1 MTEQFGFELV
11 DEQRVE
17 ELATTARLWKHS
29 KTGAQVLSMNNADE
43 NKVFGVSFRTPPSDS
58 TGVAH
63 ILEHSVLCGSEKFPV
78 KEPFVELLK
87 GSLQTFLNA
96 FTYPDKTCYPVASTN
111 LQDFYNLID
120 VYLDAA
126 FFPLINE
133 HIFQQ
138 EGWHYNVEK
147 AEDPLTYRGVVYNEM
162 RGVYSSPDSVL
173 HERSQQSLFPDMTYG
188 LDSGGNP
195 DVIPQLT
202 YEQFKNF
209 HETYYH
215 PSNGRF
221 FFWGDDDEAKRL
233 EKLSGTLERF
243 SALEVDSEVPLQ
255 EEFERPVALL
265 EGYAAGPATSEHQGR
280 AMFTMNWLLPETAE
294 AELNLAFQMLEQI
307 LIGMPASPLRKALI
321 ESGLGE
327 DIAGVGLENELR
339 QMYFSTGL
347 TGIKSENADVV
358 EALIFDTLNG
368 LVKDGIDK
376 EYIEAAVNSI
386 EFGLREN
393 NSGRFPVGL
402 SVMVRSLT
410 TWLYDADPLAL
421 IAFDEPM
428 KFIKERL
435 ANGDRLFEDLISAF
449 LVGNNHRTTVLL
461 VPDEDLQE
469 ERQKRVEANLA
480 KVREEMSE
488 EDVAAVVENTALLR
502 KMQQTP
508 DSEEAVAS
516 IPRLT
521 IEDIPK
527 ENKTISQL
535 EAKHSDV
542 TVYTH
547 ELDTNGVVYA
557 SAAFD
562 IAGVDAA
569 LLAYVPLLGRC
580 LTEVGT
586 DSLNFVELGMRIAA
600 KTGGI
605 SADLM
610 TATTLGERHPLAK
623 LVLHGKSTEDKVSDL
638 FELFQ
643 TIVLDTNLDNKE
655 RFRSIVLEEK
665 ARVEQGVVP
674 SGHMIV
680 MSHLRACFDVAGW
693 VSEQAGGI
701 SYLGFLRKLADR
713 VVGDWDSVLADLE
726 KVRAAILKKS
736 ETLLSVTAEASG
748 LAVTDAHVKQ
758 FVDALPERSTP
769 SVIWQPEF
777 TTSNEAFLIPAQVNY
792 VGKGADLYALG
803 YKYHGSANV
812 IFKHL
817 RMGWLWD
824 QVRVQGGAYGAFA
837 AFDRSTGVLAQVSYR
852 DPNLE
857 NTLKAFD
864 GSAEYLQKLQLG
876 KAELEKAIIGAIGDL
891 DTHMLPDAKGSAA
904 VTRKMLGDTEELR
917 QQMRDEI
924 LSTTLEHFHSFA
936 DVLRAAAESGHVCVL
951 GGNGVREAAK
961 SNGWNLRE
969 IL

>member
-111 LQDFYNLID
+111 VQDFYNLID
-120 VYLDAA
+120 VYLDAT

-133 HIFQQ
+133 QIFQQ

-147 AEDPLTYRGVVYNEM
+147 KEDPLTYRGVVYNEM

-173 HERSQQSLFPDMTYG
+173 YERSQQSLFPDMTYG

-195 DVIPQLT
+195 DVIPELT

-233 EKLSGTLERF
+233 EKLAGTLDRF
-243 SALEVDSEVPLQ
+243 SALEVDSHVPLQ

-265 EGYAAGPATSEHQGR
+265 EGYAAGPATNEHQGR
-280 AMFTMNWLLPETAE
+280 AMFTVNWLLPETAE

-307 LIGMPASPLRKALI
+307 LVGTPASPLRKALI

-327 DIAGVGLENELR
+327 DVTGTGLENELR

-347 TGIKSENADVV
+347 SGIKSENADVV
-358 EALIFDTLNG
+358 EALIFDTLND
-368 LVKDGIDK
+368 LVKNGIDK

-421 IAFDEPM
+421 ISFEEPLG
-428 KFIKERL
+428 FIKERL

-469 ERQKRVEANLA
+469 VRTKRVDEKLA
-480 KVREEMSE
+480 KIREEMSE
-488 EDVAAVVENTALLR
+488 ADVESIVENTALLR

-508 DSEEAVAS
+508 DSDEAVAS

-521 IEDIPK
+521 LSDIPT
-527 ENKTISQL
+527 ENKTIPQQSA
-535 EAKHSDV
+535 EHSGV

-547 ELDTNGVVYA
+547 DLDTNGVVYA

-562 IAGVDAA
+562 VAGLDAS
-569 LLAYVPLLGRC
+569 LLPYVPLFGRC

-586 DSLNFVELGMRIAA
+586 DKLNFVELGMRIAA

-610 TATTLGERHPLAK
+610 TATTIGEQSPLAK
-623 LVLHGKSTEDKVSDL
+623 LVVHGKSTEDKVADL
-638 FELFQ
+638 FDLLQ
-643 TIVLDTNLDNKE
+643 TIVLDTDLDNME

-680 MSHLRACFDVAGW
+680 MSHLRGCFDVAGW
-693 VSEQAGGI
+693 ISEQTGGV
-701 SYLGFLRKLADR
+701 SYLAFLRSLADKIST
-713 VVGDWDSVLADLE
+713 DWNAVLADLE
-726 KVRAAILKKS
+726 QIRATVLKKADALIS
-736 ETLLSVTAEASG
+736 ITAEASG
-748 LAVTDAHVKQ
+748 LTAADSLVKG
-758 FVDALPERSTP
+758 FIAALPERAVESAL
-769 SVIWQPEF
+769 WKPEF
-777 TTSNEAFLIPAQVNY
+777 VTSNEAFLIPAQVNY

-864 GSAEYLQKLQLG
+864 GSAAYLANVDLS

-904 VTRKMLGDTEELR
+904 VTRKMLGDTDEIR

-924 LSTTLEHFHSFA
+924 LSTTLDHFHSFA
-936 DVLRAAAESGHVCVL
+936 DVLHAAAENGRICVL
-951 GGNGVREAAK
+951 GGNGVREAAEV
-961 SNGWNLRE
+961 NGWNLSE

>member
-17 ELATTARLWKHS
+17 ELATTARLWKHR

-133 HIFQQ
+133 QIFEQ
-138 EGWHYNVEK
+138 EGWHYHVENV
-147 AEDPLTYRGVVYNEM
+147 EDPLSYRGVVYNEM
-162 RGVYSSPDSVL
+162 RGAYSSPDSVL
-173 HERSQQSLFPDMTYG
+173 HERSQQSLFPDITYG
-188 LDSGGNP
+188 LDSGGDP
-195 DVIPQLT
+195 EVIPQLT

-243 SALEVDSEVPLQ
+243 SALEVDSYVPLQ

-280 AMFTMNWLLPETAE
+280 AMFTMNWLLPETSE

-327 DIAGVGLENELR
+327 DLAGVGLENELR

-347 TGIKSENADVV
+347 SGIKSENADVV

-368 LVKDGIDK
+368 LAKDGIDK
-376 EYIEAAVNSI
+376 ECIEAAVNSI
-386 EFGLREN
+386 EFDLREN

-402 SVMVRSLT
+402 SIMVRSLT

-421 IAFDEPM
+421 IAFEEPLN
-428 KFIKERL
+428 FIKERL

-469 ERQKRVEANLA
+469 ERTKRVEKCLA
-480 KVREEMSE
+480 EVRNEMSSA
-488 EDVAAVVENTALLR
+488 DLAAVVENTALLQ

-508 DSEEAVAS
+508 DSDDAVAS

-521 IEDIPK
+521 IEDIPA
-527 ENKTISQL
+527 ENKTIPQK
-535 EAKHSDV
+535 EAAHSGV
-542 TVYTH
+542 AVYTH
-547 ELDTNGVVYA
+547 DLETNGVVYA

-562 IAGVDAA
+562 VAGLEAS
-569 LLAYVPLLGRC
+569 LLPYVPLLGRC

-586 DSLNFVELGMRIAA
+586 DKLDFVELGMRIAA

-610 TATTLGERHPLAK
+610 TATTIGERDPLAK
-623 LVLHGKSTEDKVSDL
+623 LVVYGKATEDKVSDL
-638 FELFQ
+638 FELLQ
-643 TIVLDTNLDNKE
+643 TVVLDAKLDNKE

-665 ARVEQGVVP
+665 SRIEQGIVP

-680 MSHLRACFDVAGW
+680 MSHLRGCFDVAGW
-693 VSEQAGGI
+693 VAEQTGGI
-701 SYLGFLRKLADR
+701 SYLGFIRTLADR
-713 VVGDWDSVLADLE
+713 IAGDWDEVLADLE
-726 KVRAAILKKS
+726 HVRAAILKKS
-736 ETLLSVTAEASG
+736 ETIISVTAESSG
-748 LAVTDAHVKQ
+748 LNAVDSLVKG
-758 FVDALPERSTP
+758 FIEVLPERPVESA
-769 SVIWQPEF
+769 VWQPTF
-777 TTSNEAFLIPAQVNY
+777 ATANEAFLIPAQVNY

-864 GSAEYLQKLQLG
+864 GSAAYLQNLKLG

-904 VTRKMLGDTEELR
+904 VTRKMLGDTEAMR

-924 LSTTLEHFHSFA
+924 LSTTLDHFHSFA
-936 DVLRAAAESGHVCVL
+936 DVLHAAAEKGHICVL
-951 GGNGVREAAK
+951 GGNGVREAAET
-961 SNGWNLRE
+961 NGWNISE

>member
-17 ELATTARLWKHS
+17 ELATTARMWKHK

-111 LQDFYNLID
+111 VQDFYNLID

-126 FFPLINE
+126 FFPIINE

-138 EGWHYNVEK
+138 EGWHYDVENVE
-147 AEDPLTYRGVVYNEM
+147 APLTYRGVVYNEM

-195 DVIPQLT
+195 DVIPELT
-202 YEQFKNF
+202 YEQFKKF

-221 FFWGDDDEAKRL
+221 FFWGDDDESKRL
-233 EKLSGTLERF
+233 EKLAGTLDRF
-243 SALEVDSEVPLQ
+243 DLLEVDSHVPLQ
-255 EEFERPVALL
+255 EEFEHPKALL
-265 EGYAAGPATSEHQGR
+265 EGYAAGPATDEHAGR
-280 AMFTMNWLLPETAE
+280 AMFTVNWLLPETVE
-294 AELNLAFQMLEQI
+294 AEVNLALQMLEEI
-307 LIGMPASPLRKALI
+307 LVGMPASPLRKALI

-347 TGIKSENADVV
+347 VGIKSENADVV
-358 EALIFDTLNG
+358 EALIFDTLHG
-368 LVKDGIDK
+368 LVANGIDK
-376 EYIEAAVNSI
+376 ECVEAAVNSV
-386 EFGLREN
+386 EFSLREN

-410 TWLYDADPLAL
+410 TWLYDGDPLAL
-421 IAFDEPM
+421 IAFEEPLR
-428 KFIKERL
+428 FVKERL
-435 ANGDRLFEDLISAF
+435 EKGDRIFEDLISAF

-461 VPDEDLQE
+461 VPDEELAEERKKREEAKLQE
-469 ERQKRVEANLA
+469 ARAG
-480 KVREEMSE
+480 MSE
-488 EDVAAVVENTALLR
+488 EDMQAIVENTALLR
-502 KMQQTP
+502 KIQQTP
-508 DSEEAVAS
+508 DAEEAIAS

-521 IEDIPK
+521 IEDISK
-527 ENKTISQL
+527 ENKQIPQEEL
-535 EAKHSDV
+535 VCNEV
-542 TVYTH
+542 PVYRH
-547 ELDTNGVVYA
+547 ELDTNGVVYTNV
-557 SAAFD
+557 AFD
-562 IAGVDAA
+562 LAGTDAS
-569 LLAYVPLLGRC
+569 LLPYVPLFGRC
-580 LTEVGT
+580 LTEMGT
-586 DSLNFVELGMRIAA
+586 DELDFVQLGMRIAA

-605 SADLM
+605 SADVM
-610 TATTLGERHPLAK
+610 AATSLGERNPVTKLA
-623 LVLHGKSTEDKVSDL
+623 VYGKSTEDKVGDL
-638 FELFQ
+638 FGLIQ
-643 TIVLDTNLDNKE
+643 TVILETKLDNPE

-665 ARVEQGVVP
+665 ARVEQAVVP
-674 SGHMIV
+674 SGHIIV
-680 MSHLRACFDVAGW
+680 MSHLRGCFDVAGW
-693 VSEQAGGI
+693 VSEQTGGI
-701 SYLGFLRKLADR
+701 SYLGFLRNLADR
-713 VVGDWDSVLADLE
+713 LKNDWSGVLADLE
-726 KVRAAILKKS
+726 AVRKAILRKS
-736 ETLLSVTAEASG
+736 GAFMSVTAEASG
-748 LAVTDAHVKQ
+748 LAAADSLGSALIA
-758 FVDALPERSTP
+758 ALPDNAFESA
-769 SVIWQPEF
+769 IWQPEF
-777 TTSNEAFLIPAQVNY
+777 VKSHEAFLIPAQVNY
-792 VGKGADLYALG
+792 VGKGASLYELG
-803 YKYHGSANV
+803 YSYHGSANV

-852 DPNLE
+852 DPNLAS
-857 NTLKAFD
+857 TLQAFD
-864 GSAEYLQKLQLG
+864 GSASYLRNLSLG
-876 KAELEKAIIGAIGDL
+876 KAEIEKAIIGAIGDI

-904 VTRKMLGDTEELR
+904 VTRKLLGDTEERR

-924 LSTTLEHFHSFA
+924 LSTTLEHFHKFA
-936 DVLRAAAESGHVCVL
+936 DVLDAAAKEGHICVL
-951 GGNGVREAAK
+951 GGNGVREAAAEH
-961 SNGWNLRE
+961 GWNLSE

>member
-17 ELATTARLWKHS
+17 ELATTARMWKHS

-96 FTYPDKTCYPVASTN
+96 FTYPDKTCYPVASAN
-111 LQDFYNLID
+111 IQDFYNLID

-126 FFPLINE
+126 FFPIINE

-138 EGWHYNVEK
+138 EGWHYNVEN
-147 AEDPLTYRGVVYNEM
+147 AEEPLTYRGVVYNEM

-215 PSNGRF
+215 PSNARF

-233 EKLSGTLERF
+233 EKLAGTLDRF
-243 SALEVDSEVPLQ
+243 AALEVDSEVPLQ

-280 AMFTMNWLLPETAE
+280 AMFTVNWMLPETAE

-327 DIAGVGLENELR
+327 DITGVGLENELR

-347 TGIKSENADVV
+347 SGIKSENADVV

-368 LVKDGIDK
+368 LVKDGINK
-376 EYIEAAVNSI
+376 EYIEAAVNSV
-386 EFGLREN
+386 EFNLREN
-393 NSGRFPVGL
+393 NSGRYPVGL

-421 IAFDEPM
+421 IAFEEPLS
-428 KFIKERL
+428 FIKERL

-469 ERQKRVEANLA
+469 ERKKRVEEKLA

-488 EDVAAVVENTALLR
+488 ADIEAIVENTALLR

-521 IEDIPK
+521 ISDIPT
-527 ENKTISQL
+527 ENKTIPQKETDCSG
-535 EAKHSDV
+535 V

-547 ELDTNGVVYA
+547 DLDTNGVVYT
-557 SAAFD
+557 SALFD
-562 IAGVDAA
+562 IAGLDTS
-569 LLAYVPLLGRC
+569 LLSYVPLFGRC
-580 LTEVGT
+580 LTEMGT
-586 DSLNFVELGMRIAA
+586 DTLDFVELGMRIAA

-605 SADLM
+605 GADLM
-610 TATTLGERHPLAK
+610 TATTLGDRNPLAK
-623 LVLHGKSTEDKVSDL
+623 LVVHGKSTEDKVADM
-638 FELFQ
+638 FELMQ
-643 TIVLDTNLDNKE
+643 AVILDVKLDDKE

-680 MSHLRACFDVAGW
+680 MSHLRSCFDVAGW
-693 VSEQAGGI
+693 VSEQTGGI
-701 SYLGFLRKLADR
+701 SYLQFLRGLADTIA
-713 VVGDWDSVLADLE
+713 GDWDSVLADLE
-726 KVRAAILKKS
+726 RVRAAVLKKS
-736 ETLLSVTAEASG
+736 GTLMSVTAEASG
-748 LAVTDAHVKQ
+748 LAVADS
-758 FVDALPERSTP
+758 FVQNFISVLPERAPES
-769 SVIWQPEF
+769 SLWQPAYCA
-777 TTSNEAFLIPAQVNY
+777 SHEAFLIPAQVNY
-792 VGKGADLYALG
+792 VGKGANLFDLG

-852 DPNLE
+852 DPNLAD
-857 NTLKAFD
+857 TLKAFD
-864 GSAEYLQKLQLG
+864 GSAEYLRKLDLG

-891 DTHMLPDAKGSAA
+891 DTHMLPDSKGSAA
-904 VTRKMLGDTEELR
+904 VTRKILGDTDALR

-924 LSTTLEHFHSFA
+924 LSTTLGHFHSFA
-936 DVLRAAAESGHVCVL
+936 EVLQAAAEKGQVCVL
-951 GGNGVREAAK
+951 GGNGVREAAEA
-961 SNGWNLRE
+961 NHWNLSE

>member
-1 MTEQFGFELV
+1 MTKQFGFELV

-17 ELATTARLWKHS
+17 ELATTARMWRHS

-63 ILEHSVLCGSEKFPV
+63 ILEHSVLCGSEKYPV

-126 FFPLINE
+126 FFPIINE

-138 EGWHYNVEK
+138 EGWHYDVET
-147 AEDPLTYRGVVYNEM
+147 ADAPLSYRGVVYNEM

-195 DVIPQLT
+195 DVIPALT

-209 HETYYH
+209 HTTYYH
-215 PSNGRF
+215 PSNARF

-233 EKLSGTLERF
+233 EKLSATLDRF
-243 SALEVDSEVPLQ
+243 EPLDVDSHVPLQ

-265 EGYAAGPATSEHQGR
+265 EGYAAGPATNEHAGR
-280 AMFTMNWLLPETAE
+280 AMFTVNWMLPETVE
-294 AELNLAFQMLEQI
+294 AELNLALQMLEQI
-307 LIGMPASPLRKALI
+307 LIGTPASPLRKALI

-347 TGIKSENADVV
+347 TGIKPEDADVV
-358 EALIFDTLNG
+358 EALIFDTLNE
-368 LVKDGIDK
+368 LVKDGIKK
-376 EYIEAAVNSI
+376 EYIEAAYNSI
-386 EFGLREN
+386 EFALREN
-393 NSGRFPVGL
+393 NSGRYPVGL

-410 TWLYDADPLAL
+410 TWLYDGDPLAL
-421 IAFDEPM
+421 IAFEDSLA
-428 KFIKERL
+428 FIKERL
-435 ANGDRLFEDLISAF
+435 DNGDRLFEDLIGAF

-469 ERQKRVEANLA
+469 ERTKRVEAAL
-480 KVREEMSE
+480 KEVRDGMSE
-488 EDVAAVVENTALLR
+488 ADVAAVVENTALLR

-508 DSEEAVAS
+508 DSEEAIAS

-521 IEDIPK
+521 LEDIPTK
-527 ENKTISQL
+527 NKQIPQEETRSD
-535 EAKHSDV
+535 DV
-542 TVYTH
+542 TIYTH
-547 ELDTNGVVYA
+547 ELDCNGIVYSA
-557 SAAFD
+557 AAFD
-562 IAGVDAA
+562 IPGLDTA
-569 LLAYVPLLGRC
+569 LIPYVPLFGRC
-580 LTEVGT
+580 LTEMGT
-586 DSLNFVELGMRIAA
+586 STMDFVELGMRIAA

-605 SADLM
+605 SADMM
-610 TATTLGERHPLAK
+610 TATTLGSREPVVK
-623 LVLHGKSTEDKVSDL
+623 LVVHGKATEEKLRDL
-638 FELFQ
+638 YDLMQ
-643 TIVLDTNLDNKE
+643 TVVLDATLDNKE

-665 ARVEQGVVP
+665 ARVEQNLVP

-680 MSHLRACFDVAGW
+680 MSHLRGCFDVAGW
-693 VSEQAGGI
+693 VAEQSGGV
-701 SYLGFLRKLADR
+701 SYLGFLRSLADR
-713 VVGDWDSVLADLE
+713 IATDWEGVLADLE
-726 KVRAAILKKS
+726 KIKQAIIAKQN
-736 ETLLSVTAEASG
+736 TVLSVTAEASG
-748 LAVTDAHVKQ
+748 LSAAAPL
-758 FVDALPERSTP
+758 VDSFIAALPNHAGASMLWT
-769 SVIWQPEF
+769 PEF
-777 TTSNEAFLIPAQVNY
+777 VSSHEAFLIPAQVNY
-792 VGKGADLYALG
+792 VGKGANLYDLG
-803 YKYHGSANV
+803 YTYHGSANV

-852 DPNLE
+852 DPNLA

-864 GSAEYLQKLQLG
+864 GSADYLRTLSLG
-876 KAELEKAIIGAIGDL
+876 KAELEKAIIGAIGDI

-904 VTRKMLGDTEELR
+904 VTRKLIADTEERR
-917 QQMRDEI
+917 QQMRDEV
-924 LSTTLEHFHSFA
+924 LSTTLDHFHGFA
-936 DVLRAAAESGHVCVL
+936 DVLKAAAEQGHVCVL
-951 GGNGVREAAK
+951 GGNGVREAAAE
-961 SNGWNLRE
+961 NNWNLRE
-969 IL
+969 LL